1 MKELQGQRE
10 KIKEEMLARIRRTW
24 NISAKKEQDRIDE
37 KREELQAKI
46 ERQ

>member
-1 MKELQGQRE
+1 M
-10 KIKEEMLARIRRTW
+10 TW

-46 ERQ
+46 ERQLKGKSYTEELFVIHWVLE